1 MARTYILNKQQIQ
14 FKLKRMALQIAERN
28 FDATQLVLAG
38 IAPQGPIIIEQLI
51 THLQPYF
58 KGTLQQLT
66 LHLDKRHPTTVTL
79 EGTATLNANTVL
91 LLVDDVANSGKTL
104 TYALKPFLEQH
115 PASIQTLVLVNRTHK
130 KYPVQP
136 DYVGFTLATT
146 LQEYIDVEVQEGE
159 LVGAWVE

>member
-1 MARTYILNKQQIQ
+1 MRLFCRKAITVARTYILNKQQIQ

-79 EGTATLNANTVL
+79 
-91 LLVDDVANSGKTL
+91 DDVANSGKTL

-159 LVGAWVE
+159 LVEAWVK